1 MRLEEKLT
9 HLRKREGL
17 TQQKLADAL
26 NVSRQAISKWEVG
39 TAVPSTDNLIHLGR
53 LFGVAVDVLVN
64 EQLDLDGK
72 PDAEAPEEAP
82 AEVPE
87 GPAEPEEPAVAE
99 AKRPVAPSI
108 WKLIVIAV
116 CALLLFTVLGMSLL
130 SDRSE
135 KRNARSSDSL
145 ESEIVDMSSGEYITI
160 HP

>member
-64 EQLDLDGK
+64 EQLDLDGNLDTK
-72 PDAEAPEEAP
+72 APVEAPEEPEAP
-82 AEVPE
+82 AEPT
-87 GPAEPEEPAVAE
+87 VAE
-99 AKRPVAPSI
+99 EKRPVASSI
-108 WKLIVIAV
+108 WKLIVVAV
-116 CALLLFTVLGMSLL
+116 CILLLTVLVMRLL
-130 SDRSE
+130 SSGSRKENGRSC
-135 KRNARSSDSL
+135 SSL
-145 ESEIVDMSSGEYITI
+145 ESEIIDISSGVYFSI

>member
-72 PDAEAPEEAP
+72 PDIDIEEP
-82 AEVPE
+82 EVP
-87 GPAEPEEPAVAE
+87 AEPAVAE
-99 AKRPVAPSI
+99 KKRPVAPSI

-116 CALLLFTVLGMSLL
+116 CALLLFTVIGMRLL
-130 SDRSE
+130 SDGSE
-135 KRNARSSDSL
+135 KGNTRSSDSL

>member
-64 EQLDLDGK
+64 EHMDLDGNL
-72 PDAEAPEEAP
+72 DINIEEP
-82 AEVPE
+82 EVP
-87 GPAEPEEPAVAE
+87 AEPAVAE
-99 AKRPVAPSI
+99 KKRPVAIPI
-108 WKLIVIAV
+108 RKLIIVVV
-116 CALLLFTVLGMSLL
+116 CALLLFTVIGMRLL
-130 SDRSE
+130 SDGPEQENTRSW
-135 KRNARSSDSL
+135 DSL
-145 ESEIVDMSSGEYITI
+145 ESEIIDMSSGDYFSM
-160 HP
+160 P

>member
-64 EQLDLDGK
+64 EQLDLDGNL
-72 PDAEAPEEAP
+72 DINMA
-82 AEVPE
+82 
-87 GPAEPEEPAVAE
+87 EPAVAE
-99 AKRPVAPSI
+99 KKRPVAPSI

-116 CALLLFTVLGMSLL
+116 CILLVTVFVMRLL
-130 SDRSE
+130 SSGSRKENGRSW
-135 KRNARSSDSL
+135 SSL
-145 ESEIVDMSSGEYITI
+145 ESEIIDISSGVYFSI

>member
-72 PDAEAPEEAP
+72 PDINIE
-82 AEVPE
+82 
-87 GPAEPEEPAVAE
+87 
-99 AKRPVAPSI
+99 
-108 WKLIVIAV
+108 
-116 CALLLFTVLGMSLL
+116 
-130 SDRSE
+130 
-135 KRNARSSDSL
+135 
-145 ESEIVDMSSGEYITI
+145 
-160 HP
+160 

>member
-64 EQLDLDGK
+64 EQLDLDGNL
-72 PDAEAPEEAP
+72 DINMEEP
-82 AEVPE
+82 EVP
-87 GPAEPEEPAVAE
+87 AEPAVAE
-99 AKRPVAPSI
+99 KKRPVAPSI

-116 CALLLFTVLGMSLL
+116 CILLVTVFVMRLL
-130 SDRSE
+130 SSGSRKENGRSW
-135 KRNARSSDSL
+135 SSL
-145 ESEIVDMSSGEYITI
+145 ESEIIDNSSLEYITMY
-160 HP
+160 P

>member
-64 EQLDLDGK
+64 EQLDLDGNLDTK
-72 PDAEAPEEAP
+72 APVEAPEEPEAP
-82 AEVPE
+82 AEPT
-87 GPAEPEEPAVAE
+87 VAE
-99 AKRPVAPSI
+99 EKRPVASSI

-130 SDRSE
+130 SDGSEQENTRSW
-135 KRNARSSDSL
+135 DSL
-145 ESEIVDMSSGEYITI
+145 ESEIIDMSSGDYFSI
-160 HP
+160 P

>member
-64 EQLDLDGK
+64 EQLDLDGNLDTK
-72 PDAEAPEEAP
+72 APVEAPEEPEAP
-82 AEVPE
+82 AEPT
-87 GPAEPEEPAVAE
+87 VAE
-99 AKRPVAPSI
+99 EKRPVASSI
-108 WKLIVIAV
+108 WKLIVVAV
-116 CALLLFTVLGMSLL
+116 CILLLTVLVMRLL
-130 SDRSE
+130 SSGSRKENGRSW
-135 KRNARSSDSL
+135 SSL
-145 ESEIVDMSSGEYITI
+145 ESEIIDISSGVYFSI

>member
-64 EQLDLDGK
+64 EQLDLDGNLDTK
-72 PDAEAPEEAP
+72 APVEAP
-82 AEVPE
+82 A
-87 GPAEPEEPAVAE
+87 EPAVAE
-99 AKRPVAPSI
+99 AKRPVAIPI
-108 WKLIVIAV
+108 RKLIVIAV

-135 KRNARSSDSL
+135 KRNARSWDSL
-145 ESEIVDMSSGEYITI
+145 ESEIVDMSSGVYFPIQS
-160 HP
+160 

>member
-87 GPAEPEEPAVAE
+87 EPAVAE

>member
-64 EQLDLDGK
+64 EHMDLDGK
-72 PDAEAPEEAP
+72 PDINIEEP
-82 AEVPE
+82 EVP
-87 GPAEPEEPAVAE
+87 AEPAVAE
-99 AKRPVAPSI
+99 KKRPVAPSI

-116 CALLLFTVLGMSLL
+116 CALLLFTVIGMRLL
-130 SDRSE
+130 SDGPEQENTRSW
-135 KRNARSSDSL
+135 DSL
-145 ESEIVDMSSGEYITI
+145 ESEIIDMSSGDYFSM
-160 HP
+160 P

>member
-72 PDAEAPEEAP
+72 PDINIEEP
-82 AEVPE
+82 EVP
-87 GPAEPEEPAVAE
+87 AEPAVAE
-99 AKRPVAPSI
+99 KKRPVAPSI

-116 CALLLFTVLGMSLL
+116 CALLLFTVIGMRLL
-130 SDRSE
+130 SDGSE
-135 KRNARSSDSL
+135 KGNTRSSDSL

>member
-72 PDAEAPEEAP
+72 PDINIEEP
-82 AEVPE
+82 EVP
-87 GPAEPEEPAVAE
+87 AEPAVAE
-99 AKRPVAPSI
+99 KKRPVAPSI

-116 CALLLFTVLGMSLL
+116 CALLLFTVIGMRLL
-130 SDRSE
+130 SDGPEQENTRSW
-135 KRNARSSDSL
+135 DSL
-145 ESEIVDMSSGEYITI
+145 ESEIIDMSSGDYFSM
-160 HP
+160 P

>member
-64 EQLDLDGK
+64 EHMDLEGK
-72 PDAEAPEEAP
+72 PDAEAP

>member
-72 PDAEAPEEAP
+72 PDINIEEP
-82 AEVPE
+82 EVP
-87 GPAEPEEPAVAE
+87 AEPAVAE

-135 KRNARSSDSL
+135 KRNARSWDSL
-145 ESEIVDMSSGEYITI
+145 ESEFIDISSGEYITI

>member
-64 EQLDLDGK
+64 EQLDLDGNL
-72 PDAEAPEEAP
+72 DINIEEP
-82 AEVPE
+82 EVP
-87 GPAEPEEPAVAE
+87 AEPAVAE
-99 AKRPVAPSI
+99 KKRPVVSSI

-116 CALLLFTVLGMSLL
+116 CTLLLFTVIGMRLL
-130 SDRSE
+130 SDGSEQENTRSW
-135 KRNARSSDSL
+135 DSL
-145 ESEIVDMSSGEYITI
+145 ESEIIDMSSGNYFSI
-160 HP
+160 P

>member
-64 EQLDLDGK
+64 EHMDLDGNL
-72 PDAEAPEEAP
+72 DINIEEP
-82 AEVPE
+82 EVP
-87 GPAEPEEPAVAE
+87 AEPAVAE
-99 AKRPVAPSI
+99 KKRPVVSSI

-116 CALLLFTVLGMSLL
+116 CTLLLFTVIGMRLL
-130 SDRSE
+130 SDGSEQENTRSW
-135 KRNARSSDSL
+135 DSL
-145 ESEIVDMSSGEYITI
+145 ESEIIDMSSGNYFSI
-160 HP
+160 P

>member
-64 EQLDLDGK
+64 EQLDLDGNLDTK
-72 PDAEAPEEAP
+72 APVEAPEEPEAP
-82 AEVPE
+82 
-87 GPAEPEEPAVAE
+87 GEPTVAE
-99 AKRPVAPSI
+99 EKSPVAPSI

-116 CALLLFTVLGMSLL
+116 CTLLLFTVIGMRLL
-130 SDRSE
+130 SDGSEQENTRSW
-135 KRNARSSDSL
+135 DSL
-145 ESEIVDMSSGEYITI
+145 ESEIIDMSSGNYFSI
-160 HP
+160 P

>member
-72 PDAEAPEEAP
+72 PDIDIEEP
-82 AEVPE
+82 EVP
-87 GPAEPEEPAVAE
+87 AEPAVAE
-99 AKRPVAPSI
+99 KKRPVASSI

-116 CALLLFTVLGMSLL
+116 CALLLFTVIGMRLL
-130 SDRSE
+130 SDGSE
-135 KRNARSSDSL
+135 KGNTRSSDSL